1 MESLLNASGR
11 PVLKDPAL
19 AGKAVAPL
27 FGETSALVGS
37 SLDTIE
43 RDSGKRMEFRR
54 ADKFLSY
61 VILVCGICTMGVGAR
76 QIVSSH
82 SLVPLWDEWTEIDA
96 IATAPHHQLPLS
108 WLWSQHSEHR
118 VVFYRLLLLT
128 DVNLF
133 HGKHWISFWCMVAVQ
148 ILCLALLAWMVHFS
162 GVRGTLWRAIVGL
175 GGFALFCPSQWE
187 NFGWAFQISFL
198 LPGFFLLLALSA
210 ILKYQRS
217 LQQLQPQRL
226 YLALSILAAGAATY
240 SNANGIV
247 LWPLLLL
254 VAIALVPRLEAI
266 ASYVGFG
273 VMFIGLYLAHYVG
286 PSYHSSPLN
295 SLRHPLRIFEYVAG
309 YLGVILPAWVGL
321 RSLVAVSSGIFGLL
335 VALAVVVQ
343 VLWRQKREPLQIALL
358 GLMFFALA
366 TAFLTA
372 LGRLGFGLEQA
383 FSSRYQTFNLL
394 FWFSTVSLVLLIA
407 DRTISSLRTLLLAA
421 MSAAMLLAFAVFPL
435 GLKASGTRT
444 QQAEAAATAL
454 LTGVPAKDA
463 LGVLYDQS
471 MVVLRDADYFRQ
483 QHLFMFSDIGNDQ
496 MGKLLSSTY
505 RTPSSPQCQGQ
516 VTTVERIP
524 PEELENRDISALR
537 ISGSTTDGF
546 SGTPGRKFL
555 IVSDDKIVGYGA
567 SVAGPFAAKHSDM
580 VRKKAP
586 GGWLGFARLSHDASL
601 MDVYAVD
608 GRMGTACHLAT
619 VEVPKQ

>member
-1 MESLLNASGR
+1 MA
-11 PVLKDPAL
+11 VKDVVPS
-19 AGKAVAPL
+19 
-27 FGETSALVGS
+27 FRETSALVGS
-37 SLDTIE
+37 TRDTE
-43 RDSGKRMEFRR
+43 RDREMRRDFPR

-61 VILVCGICTMGVGAR
+61 VILVCGICTVGVGAR
-76 QIVSSH
+76 QIVTSH

-96 IATAPHHQLPLS
+96 LATAPHHRLPLS
-108 WLWSQHSEHR
+108 WLWAQHSEHR
-118 VVFYRLLLLT
+118 VVFYRLLLLA

-133 HGKHWISFWCMVAVQ
+133 HGKHWISFWCMAAVQ
-148 ILCLALLAWMVHFS
+148 ILCLAILAWMLHFS

-175 GGFALFCPSQWE
+175 AGFALFCPSQWE

-198 LPGFFLLLALSA
+198 LPGFFLVLALSA
-210 ILKYQRS
+210 ILKYHRS
-217 LQQLQPQRL
+217 LQQLRPQRL
-226 YLALSILAAGAATY
+226 YLALSILAAAAATY

-254 VAIALVPRLEAI
+254 VAIALVPRLEVI
-266 ASYVGFG
+266 ASYIGFG
-273 VMFIGLYLAHYVG
+273 VTFIALYLDHYVG

-295 SLRHPLRIFEYVAG
+295 SLRHPLRLFEYVAG
-309 YLGVILPAWVGL
+309 YLGVILPAWVGI
-321 RSLVAVSSGIFGLL
+321 RSLLAVSSGTLGLL

-407 DRTISSLRTLLLAA
+407 DRTISSLRTLVLAA
-421 MSAAMLLAFAVFPL
+421 MSAVMLLAFAVFPL
-435 GLKASGTRT
+435 GLKASSTRT

-463 LGVLYDQS
+463 LGVLYDES
-471 MVVLRDADYFRQ
+471 IVVLRDADYFRQ
-483 QHLFMFSDIGNDQ
+483 QHLFMFSDVQNDQ
-496 MGKLLSSTY
+496 MGRLLSSTY
-505 RTPSSPQCQGQ
+505 RTSSPQQCQGQ
-516 VTTVERIP
+516 VTTVERILP
-524 PEELENRDISALR
+524 GELEDRDISDALR
-537 ISGSTTDGF
+537 ISGSATDRF
-546 SGTPGRKFL
+546 SRTPARKFL

-567 SVAGPFAAKHSDM
+567 SVAGPFAAKHSEI
-580 VRKKAP
+580 VRKKASVE
-586 GGWLGFARLSHDASL
+586 WLGFARLPRDAS
-601 MDVYAVD
+601 MIDAYAVD
-608 GRMGTACHLAT
+608 SSMGTACHLAT

>member
-1 MESLLNASGR
+1 MA
-11 PVLKDPAL
+11 VKD
-19 AGKAVAPL
+19 VAPS
-27 FGETSALVGS
+27 FRETSALVGS
-37 SLDTIE
+37 TRDTVE
-43 RDSGKRMEFRR
+43 RDRGMRRDFPR

-61 VILVCGICTMGVGAR
+61 VILVCGICTVGVGAR
-76 QIVSSH
+76 QIVTSH

-96 IATAPHHQLPLS
+96 LATAPHHQLPLS
-108 WLWSQHSEHR
+108 WLWAQHSEHR
-118 VVFYRLLLLT
+118 VVFYRLLLLA
-128 DVNLF
+128 DVN
-133 HGKHWISFWCMVAVQ
+133 
-148 ILCLALLAWMVHFS
+148 AWMLHFS

-175 GGFALFCPSQWE
+175 AGFALFCPSQWE

-210 ILKYQRS
+210 ILKYHRS
-217 LQQLQPQRL
+217 RQQPRPQRL
-226 YLALSILAAGAATY
+226 YLALSILAAAAATY

-254 VAIALVPRLEAI
+254 VAIALVPRLEVI

-273 VMFIGLYLAHYVG
+273 VMFIALYLDHYVG
-286 PSYHSSPLN
+286 PSYHSSPLS
-295 SLRHPLRIFEYVAG
+295 SLRHPLRLFEYVAG
-309 YLGVILPAWVGL
+309 YLGVILPAWVGI
-321 RSLVAVSSGIFGLL
+321 RSLLAVSSGTCGLL

-372 LGRLGFGLEQA
+372 LGRLSFGLEQA

-407 DRTISSLRTLLLAA
+407 DRTISPLRTLVLAA
-421 MSAAMLLAFAVFPL
+421 MSAVMLLAFAVFPL
-435 GLKASGTRT
+435 GLKASSTRT

-463 LGVLYDQS
+463 LGVLYDES
-471 MVVLRDADYFRQ
+471 IVVLRDADYFRQ
-483 QHLFMFSDIGNDQ
+483 QHLFMFSDVKNDQ
-496 MGKLLSSTY
+496 MGRLLSSTY
-505 RTPSSPQCQGQ
+505 RTSSSQQCHGQ
-516 VTTVERIP
+516 VTTVERILP
-524 PEELENRDISALR
+524 GELEDRDISDALR
-537 ISGSTTDGF
+537 ISGSATDRF
-546 SGTPGRKFL
+546 SRTPRKFL

-567 SVAGPFAAKHSDM
+567 SVAGPFAAKHSEI
-580 VRKKAP
+580 VRKKVS
-586 GGWLGFARLSHDASL
+586 GEWLGFARLPRDAS
-601 MDVYAVD
+601 MIDAYALD
-608 GRMGTACHLAT
+608 SSMSTACHLAT

>member
-1 MESLLNASGR
+1 VESILTASCR
-11 PVLKDPAL
+11 PADRALVIKDL
-19 AGKAVAPL
+19 APS
-27 FGETSALVGS
+27 FGETSALAGS
-37 SLDTIE
+37 SVNTVE
-43 RDSGKRMEFRR
+43 RDRGKRTEFRP

-61 VILVCGICTMGVGAR
+61 VILICGICTVAVGAR

-96 IATAPHHQLPLS
+96 VATAPYHQLPLS

-118 VVFYRLLLLT
+118 VVFYRLLLLA

-133 HGKHWISFWCMVAVQ
+133 DGKHWISFWCMVAVQ
-148 ILCLALLAWMVHFS
+148 ILCLALLAWMLHFC
-162 GVRGTLWRAIVGL
+162 GVSGTLWRAIVGL
-175 GGFALFCPSQWE
+175 AGFALFCPSQWE

-210 ILKYQRS
+210 LLKYQRS
-217 LQQLQPQRL
+217 LQRPRPQRL

-254 VAIALVPRLEAI
+254 VAIALVPRFEVI

-273 VMFIGLYLAHYVG
+273 VMFVALYLGHYVG

-295 SLRHPLRIFEYVAG
+295 SLRHPLLVFEYVAG
-309 YLGVILPAWVGL
+309 YLGVILPAWVGI

-343 VLWRQKREPLQIALL
+343 VLWRRKREPLQIALL

-372 LGRLGFGLEQA
+372 LGRLNFGLEQA

-407 DRTISSLRTLLLAA
+407 DRTFSSLRTLVLAA

-435 GLKASGTRT
+435 GLRASSTRT

-454 LTGVPAKDA
+454 LAGVPAKDA
-463 LGVLYDQS
+463 LGVLYDES
-471 MVVLRDADYFRQ
+471 IVVLRDADYFRQ
-483 QHLFMFSDIGNDQ
+483 QHLFMFSDVGNDQ
-496 MGKLLSSTY
+496 MGKLFSSTY
-505 RTPSSPQCQGQ
+505 RTSLSQQCQGQ
-516 VTTVERIP
+516 VTSVERIP
-524 PEELENRDISALR
+524 PEELENRDIGAFR
-537 ISGSTTDGF
+537 ISGSTTDG
-546 SGTPGRKFL
+546 SSRTPVRKLL
-555 IVSDDKIVGYGA
+555 IVADDRIVGYGA
-567 SVAGPFAAKHSDM
+567 SVAGPFAAKHSDI
-580 VRKKAP
+580 VRRKAP
-586 GGWLGFARLSHDASL
+586 GEWLGFARLSRDASL
-601 MDVYAVD
+601 IDVYAVD
-608 GRMGTACHLAT
+608 RSLGTACQLAT
-619 VEVPKQ
+619 VGIPKQ